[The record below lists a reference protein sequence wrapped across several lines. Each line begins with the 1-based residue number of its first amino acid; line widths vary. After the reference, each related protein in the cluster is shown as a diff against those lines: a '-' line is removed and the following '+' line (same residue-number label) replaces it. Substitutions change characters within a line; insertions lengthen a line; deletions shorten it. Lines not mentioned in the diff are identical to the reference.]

1 MAEQISP
8 HPSGRTD
15 NVEMRFENVEI
26 LNMYGITKY
35 FPSPRERGSGE
46 GYSKLRS

>member
-1 MAEQISP
+1 MAEQVSP
-8 HPSGRTD
+8 LSSGRMD

-35 FPSPRERGSGE
+35 FPSPRERGRGE
-46 GYSKLRS
+46 GYSE

>member
-8 HPSGRTD
+8 HPRERTN

-35 FPSPRERGSGE
+35 FPSPRERGRGE
-46 GYSKLRS
+46 GYSVNS